1 MGSFYTWSDT
11 INNQLAPKETL
22 LNIGP
27 ISINSRDW
35 GGQGRNIILIHG
47 LASNSQIWDLVA
59 PLLVKANTVVAI
71 DQRGHGLSSKPDHG
85 YDFKTVTNDLSLFMD
100 NSQITNPLLIGHSW
114 GGSVALNFA
123 AQNLRPISGICL
135 VDGGLIEISSIPGN
149 SLKKALVDMAPP
161 LFDDLTET
169 ALRDRIS
176 KRDWGD
182 RDEISIKSD
191 LADIVMAN
199 FQENSDG
206 TITPRF
212 KRSSHLKVVE
222 AFWNHR
228 PSTLFSSITCPVL
241 NLPARLNKDKN
252 PRQKL
257 RQKLIEQ
264 AESEISRFDTVWLE
278 QSIHDVPI
286 QKPMLV
292 ATTISQYIDRGFFD

>member
-1 MGSFYTWSDT
+1 M
-11 INNQLAPKETL
+11 
-22 LNIGP
+22 
-27 ISINSRDW
+27 
-35 GGQGRNIILIHG
+35 IHG
-47 LASNSQIWDLVA
+47 LASNRQIWDLVA
-59 PLLVKANTVVAI
+59 PLLAKSNKVVAI

-85 YDFKTVTNDLSLFMD
+85 YDFQTITNDLSLFMD
-100 NSQITNPLLIGHSW
+100 TAKITNPLLIGHSW

-123 AQNLRPISGICL
+123 AQNLQQISGICM
-135 VDGGLIEISSIPGN
+135 VDGGLIEISSLPGN

-161 LFDDLTET
+161 LFDGLTET
-169 ALRDRIS
+169 VLRDRIS
-176 KRDWGD
+176 KRDWGE
-182 RDEISIKSD
+182 RDEMSIKYD
-191 LADIVMAN
+191 LANIVMAN

-222 AFWNHR
+222 AFWNHQ

-264 AESEISRFDTVWLE
+264 AEAKINKFDTVWLE

-286 QKPMLV
+286 QRPMLV
-292 ATTISQYIDRGFFD
+292 ATTISQYIERGFFD